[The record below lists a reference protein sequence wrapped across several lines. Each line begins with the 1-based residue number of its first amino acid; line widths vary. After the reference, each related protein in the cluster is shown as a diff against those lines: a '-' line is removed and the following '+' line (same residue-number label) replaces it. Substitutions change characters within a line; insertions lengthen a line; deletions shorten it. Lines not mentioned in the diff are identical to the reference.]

1 MLRIAA
7 CEASHSG
14 KYTCQ
19 VANEAGQDRCFSI
32 LTVQGIGLHI
42 QQPIHK
48 CYTTFVRSYCFCT
61 DADVFVCL
69 VEPPQIPEKPEVI
82 KVTVGDPVSL
92 DCKVTGS
99 PQLKVKWMK
108 NGKELQS
115 IRQHKLSFENNVSR
129 LLIQSAQSAD
139 GGEYIFEVAN
149 HISSCSCNVKLIV
162 LGWCKHK

>member
-1 MLRIAA
+1 M
-7 CEASHSG
+7 
-14 KYTCQ
+14 
-19 VANEAGQDRCFSI
+19 
-32 LTVQGIGLHI
+32 
-42 QQPIHK
+42 
-48 CYTTFVRSYCFCT
+48 
-61 DADVFVCL
+61 
-69 VEPPQIPEKPEVI
+69 
-82 KVTVGDPVSL
+82 TVGDPVSL

-115 IRQHKLSFENNVSR
+115 IRQHKLSFDNNVSR
-129 LLIQSAQSAD
+129 LSIQSAQSED